1 MPIEVKHGADPSSQ
15 IYGRFAGAEG
25 QASRKAL
32 ENFLRARERQEL
44 QRRDQIFRDYQMAE
58 TQGFRRFMGDQE
70 HAQQMQRLGLVERT
84 RGRERQR
91 HYDDRRGLIDYRLT
105 AEQRADEGKLRQAMY
120 LIQNDETLSPEEK
133 EEARRQIEYRMAG
146 IEPLPTRRDSPAD
159 IEDMIQYHEGLGGYV
174 HIEPGGKIKELSG
187 TGLSAKDAWEMA
199 INATSVEGEGVNIE
213 KARPIFEELMRGGGQ
228 GAGLQGGLG
237 GGEGGTRQLGDP
249 GIDEDPQTQ
258 EIRSSLDEIE
268 GALPAELE
276 AERRVYGNVKKNIAS
291 DETENIQTHEAQIET
306 LQARLAE
313 HRKKKPYV
321 KTGPG
326 ENVGGALGSDKRRGT
341 YSKWETKEKRLMEAI
356 KERESRIKELEKK
369 RELLSMHL
377 DVMDIRKNATTLGVG
392 L

>member
-1 MPIEVKHGADPSSQ
+1 MTGVIPYYEAIHKAFIAELNR
-15 IYGRFAGAEG
+15 RFAGAEG

-159 IEDMIQYHEGLGGYV
+159 IEDMIQYHEGLGG
-174 HIEPGGKIKELSG
+174 
-187 TGLSAKDAWEMA
+187 
-199 INATSVEGEGVNIE
+199 
-213 KARPIFEELMRGGGQ
+213 
-228 GAGLQGGLG
+228 
-237 GGEGGTRQLGDP
+237 
-249 GIDEDPQTQ
+249 
-258 EIRSSLDEIE
+258 
-268 GALPAELE
+268 
-276 AERRVYGNVKKNIAS
+276 
-291 DETENIQTHEAQIET
+291 
-306 LQARLAE
+306 
-313 HRKKKPYV
+313 
-321 KTGPG
+321 
-326 ENVGGALGSDKRRGT
+326 
-341 YSKWETKEKRLMEAI
+341 
-356 KERESRIKELEKK
+356 
-369 RELLSMHL
+369 
-377 DVMDIRKNATTLGVG
+377 
-392 L
+392 